1 MVAESIAIDLAIVLL
16 PLAVGLVVP
25 GPALL
30 RLALVLGALGLLLAQ
45 LVSHCLYGRA
55 VGGRLLGLRT
65 VDADAGLPTGTARSL
80 LPLARLGAAAGAA
93 VLDVRQ
99 GPDPSRGTLDDLD
112 ASAARALEASAA
124 SAPPQPPAEP
134 QRITAPPASPM
145 ITPTPAEPQ
154 RIAAPPASPMI
165 TPTPAEPA
173 TTAPSP
179 AKTPPALRAVPAQA
193 TQPTSMP
200 LPPAVPPQ
208 PAPPPPPPPEP
219 AQQPVTEP
227 LPQAPAPPRVT
238 RKALR
243 AKERER
249 ERARARQDLGFTDPD
264 SETPSR
270 MVG

>member
-1 MVAESIAIDLAIVLL
+1 MPPLPVGCRPAPRQVVAESIAIDLAIVLL

-145 ITPTPAEPQ
+145 ITPTPAEP
-154 RIAAPPASPMI
+154 
-165 TPTPAEPA
+165 A